1 MRLWT
6 FAPFFTATF
15 AAMGFAASAAQADQA
30 PRISDP
36 AVHDNLAIYFIRGAS
51 APGPVPLTLK
61 EAVEQGQV
69 IVSETG
75 QVNELMIENTSASEV
90 FIQAGDMVKG
100 GKQDRVLM
108 VSLMLPPRSGK
119 LPIASFCVEH
129 GRWTGR
135 GKEDVSR
142 FHSASE
148 AMPSRSALL
157 AMAAP
162 PAKDNPASGTAS
174 VPTAEPAG
182 RTGRTTTLAIN
193 PAQNETASR
202 QRKVWDDVARTQEKL
217 AGNLGAAVAAPQSAT
232 SLQLS
237 LENERL
243 KKARGDYV
251 SALKAAGEGDGEIV
265 GYVVAINGQMA
276 SANVYPSNGL
286 FRKMWEKQLAASVTE
301 AISEKSK
308 DAKPVAAPAAAVAQ
322 EFLLSME
329 KGAAQERP
337 ILAGIKQ
344 ETREGE
350 KGLYNET
357 KRADGRWVYRNYL
370 AK

>member
-6 FAPFFTATF
+6 FAPFFAATF
-15 AAMGFAASAAQADQA
+15 AAAGLSASVARADQV

-61 EAVEQGQV
+61 EAVEKGQV

-90 FIQAGDMVKG
+90 FIQAGDLVKG

-108 VSLMLPPRSGK
+108 VSLVLPPKSGK

-129 GRWTGR
+129 GRWTSR
-135 GKEDVSR
+135 GSEDVSR
-142 FHSASE
+142 FHSAAE

-162 PAKDNPASGTAS
+162 PSTSETTAS
-174 VPTAEPAG
+174 QPA
-182 RTGRTTTLAIN
+182 RQGRTTLAGIAPSN
-193 PAQNETASR
+193 DTAAK
-202 QRKVWDDVARTQEKL
+202 QRKVWDDVAKTQEKL
-217 AGNLGAAVAAPQSAT
+217 KSNLGAAVAAPQSAT

-251 SALKAAGEGDGEIV
+251 TALKSAGEADADII

-286 FRKMWEKQLAASVTE
+286 FRKMWDKQLAASVTE
-301 AISEKSK
+301 AIGEKAK

-322 EFLLSME
+322 EFLQTME
-329 KGAAQERP
+329 KGASQERP
-337 ILAGIKQ
+337 ILADLKQ

>member
-15 AAMGFAASAAQADQA
+15 AAAGLAASVAHADQT
-30 PRISDP
+30 PRIAEP
-36 AVHDNLAIYFIRGAS
+36 AVHDNLAIYFLRGAS

-75 QVNELMIENTSASEV
+75 QVNELLIENTSASEV
-90 FIQAGDMVKG
+90 FIQAGDLVKG

-108 VSLMLPPRSGK
+108 VSLVLPPKSGK

-129 GRWTGR
+129 GRWTSR
-135 GKEDVSR
+135 GNEDVSR
-142 FHSASE
+142 FHSAAE

-162 PAKDNPASGTAS
+162 PSSDSS
-174 VPTAEPAG
+174 AG
-182 RTGRTTTLAIN
+182 RTPPEPSARLGRTTLAGIA
-193 PAQNETASR
+193 PQNDTAAK
-202 QRKVWDDVARTQEKL
+202 QRKVWDDVAKTQEKL
-217 AGNLGAAVAAPQSAT
+217 TGSLGAAVAAPQSAT
-232 SLQLS
+232 SLQLT

-243 KKARGDYV
+243 KTARGQYLT
-251 SALKAAGEGDGEIV
+251 ALKAAGEADGEII

-286 FRKMWEKQLAASVTE
+286 FRKMWDKQLAATVTE
-301 AISEKSK
+301 AISEKAK
-308 DAKPVAAPAAAVAQ
+308 DAKPAPAPAAAVAQ
-322 EFLLSME
+322 EFLQAME
-329 KGAAQERP
+329 KGTAQERP
-337 ILAGIKQ
+337 ILAGLKQ
-344 ETREGE
+344 ETREAD

-357 KRADGRWVYRNYL
+357 KRADGRWIYRNYL

>member
-6 FAPFFTATF
+6 FAPFFAATF
-15 AAMGFAASAAQADQA
+15 AAAGIAASAAHAEAA
-30 PRISDP
+30 PRVSDP
-36 AVHDNLAIYFIRGAS
+36 AVHENLAIYFIRGTS

-75 QVNELMIENTSASEV
+75 QVNELVIENHGSSEV
-90 FIQAGDMVKG
+90 FIQAGDLVKG

-108 VSLMLPPRSGK
+108 VSLVLPPKSGK

-129 GRWTGR
+129 GRWTSR
-135 GKEDVSR
+135 GTEDVSR
-142 FHSASE
+142 FNSAAE

-162 PAKDNPASGTAS
+162 PSSADALASRS
-174 VPTAEPAG
+174 AEPSQRMG
-182 RTGRTTTLAIN
+182 RTTLAIA
-193 PAQNETASR
+193 PSAGGSDTAAK
-202 QRKVWDDVARTQEKL
+202 QRKVWDDVAKTQEKL
-217 AGNLGAAVAAPQSAT
+217 KSNLGAAVAAPQSAT

-237 LENERL
+237 LENEKLKTARL
-243 KKARGDYV
+243 DYIK
-251 SALKAAGEGDGEIV
+251 ALKPAGESDGEII
-265 GYVVAINGQMA
+265 GYAVAINGQMT
-276 SANVYPSNGL
+276 SANIYPSNSL

-301 AISEKSK
+301 AISEKAQN
-308 DAKPVAAPAAAVAQ
+308 AKPAAAPPAAVAQ
-322 EFLLSME
+322 EFLQTME
-329 KGAAQERP
+329 KGAPQERP
-337 ILAGIKQ
+337 ILAGLKQ
-344 ETREGE
+344 ETREVE

>member
-6 FAPFFTATF
+6 FTPFFTATF
-15 AAMGFAASAAQADQA
+15 AAVGLSASMAHAD
-30 PRISDP
+30 PGTRISDP
-36 AVHDNLAIYFIRGAS
+36 AVHDNLAIYLIRGAS

-75 QVNELMIENTSASEV
+75 QVNELMIENTSTSEV
-90 FIQAGDMVKG
+90 FIQAGDLVKG

-108 VSLMLPPRSGK
+108 VSLVLPPKSGK

-129 GRWTGR
+129 GRWTSR
-135 GKEDVSR
+135 GTEDVSR
-142 FHSASE
+142 FHSAAE

-162 PAKDNPASGTAS
+162 SAPS
-174 VPTAEPAG
+174 
-182 RTGRTTTLAIN
+182 
-193 PAQNETASR
+193 ETASR
-202 QRKVWDDVARTQEKL
+202 PVEPSARQGRTTLAGIAPQNDTAAKQRKVWDDVAKTQEKL
-217 AGNLGAAVAAPQSAT
+217 KSNLGAAVAAPQSAT

-243 KKARGDYV
+243 KKARGDYIT
-251 SALKAAGEGDGEIV
+251 ALKSAGEADDEII

-301 AISEKSK
+301 AIGEKAK
-308 DAKPVAAPAAAVAQ
+308 DAKPVPAPAAAVAQ
-322 EFLLSME
+322 EFLQTME
-329 KGAAQERP
+329 KGAPQERP
-337 ILAGIKQ
+337 ILANLKQ
-344 ETREGE
+344 ETREVE

>member
-15 AAMGFAASAAQADQA
+15 AAAGVAASVAHAD
-30 PRISDP
+30 PGTRITDP
-36 AVHDNLAIYFIRGAS
+36 TVHDNLAIYFIRGTS
-51 APGPVPLTLK
+51 VPGPVPLTLK

-75 QVNELMIENTSASEV
+75 QVNELMIENTSGSEV
-90 FIQAGDMVKG
+90 FIQAGDLVKG

-108 VSLMLPPRSGK
+108 VSLMLPAKSGK

-135 GKEDVSR
+135 GTEDTSR
-142 FHSASE
+142 FHTASE

-162 PAKDNPASGTAS
+162 PSDKPAAGTA
-174 VPTAEPAG
+174 AEPSA
-182 RTGRTTTLAIN
+182 RAGRTTTLAIN

-202 QRKVWDDVARTQEKL
+202 QRKVWDDVAKTQEKL
-217 AGNLGAAVAAPQSAT
+217 AGNLGAAVAAPQSTT

-243 KKARGDYV
+243 KKARGDYM
-251 SALKAAGEGDGEIV
+251 SALKAAGETDGEIV

-286 FRKMWEKQLAASVTE
+286 FRKMWEKQLTATVTE
-301 AISEKSK
+301 AIGEKSK
-308 DAKPVAAPAAAVAQ
+308 DAKRDAQAPSVAVATA
-322 EFLLSME
+322 FLDDME
-329 KGAAQERP
+329 KGKAMERP
-337 ILAGIKQ
+337 TLAGMRQ
-344 ETREGE
+344 ETREAE
-350 KGLYNET
+350 TGLYNET

>member
-15 AAMGFAASAAQADQA
+15 AAIGLSASMAQAEQS
-30 PRISDP
+30 PRISEP
-36 AVHDNLAIYFIRGAS
+36 TVHDNLAIYFIRGAS

-90 FIQAGDMVKG
+90 FIQAGDLVKG

-108 VSLMLPPRSGK
+108 VSLVLPPKSGK

-129 GRWTGR
+129 GRWTNR
-135 GKEDVSR
+135 GTEDVSR
-142 FHSASE
+142 FHSAAE

-162 PAKDNPASGTAS
+162 PSAPSESADRSAAVST
-174 VPTAEPAG
+174 
-182 RTGRTTTLAIN
+182 RLGRTTLAAT
-193 PAQNETASR
+193 PQNDTAAK
-202 QRKVWDDVARTQEKL
+202 QRKVWDDVAKTQEKL
-217 AGNLGAAVAAPQSAT
+217 TGSLGAAVAAPQSAT

-243 KKARGDYV
+243 KTARSGYV
-251 SALKAAGEGDGEIV
+251 MALKAAGEADGDIV
-265 GYVVAINGQMA
+265 GYVVAINGQVA

-286 FRKMWEKQLAASVTE
+286 FRKMWEKQLAAAVTE
-301 AISEKSK
+301 AISEKAK
-308 DAKPVAAPAAAVAQ
+308 DAKPTAAPPAAVAQ
-322 EFLLSME
+322 DFLQAME
-329 KGAAQERP
+329 KGAPQERP
-337 ILAGIKQ
+337 MLAGLSQ
-344 ETREGE
+344 ETREVE

>member
-6 FAPFFTATF
+6 FTPLFAATF
-15 AAMGFAASAAQADQA
+15 AAAGLAASVAHAD
-30 PRISDP
+30 PGMRISEP
-36 AVHDNLAIYFIRGAS
+36 KVHDNLAIYFIRGS
-51 APGPVPLTLK
+51 SVPGPVPLTLK

-75 QVNELMIENTSASEV
+75 SVNELAIENTGASEV
-90 FIQAGDMVKG
+90 FIQAGDLVKG

-108 VSLMLPPRSGK
+108 VSLLLPPKSGK
-119 LPIASFCVEH
+119 MPISSFCVEQ
-129 GRWTGR
+129 GRWTSR
-135 GKEDVSR
+135 GSEDVSR
-142 FHSASE
+142 FSSAAE

-162 PAKDNPASGTAS
+162 PAKPQ
-174 VPTAEPAG
+174 EPAASEPATRSG
-182 RTGRTTTLAIN
+182 RGLQTGALAM
-193 PAQNETASR
+193 NETAQK
-202 QRKVWDDVARTQEKL
+202 QRKVWEDVAKTQDKL
-217 AGNLGAAVAAPQSAT
+217 RGNLGADVAAPQSAT

-243 KKARGDYV
+243 KKARADYIA
-251 SALKAAGEGDGEIV
+251 ALKGAGEADGEII

-276 SANVYPSNGL
+276 SANVYPSNAL

-301 AISEKSK
+301 AIGEKSK
-308 DAKPVAAPAAAVAQ
+308 DGKAVDAPPATIAEA
-322 EFLLSME
+322 FLQVME
-329 KGAAQERP
+329 KGTAQERP
-337 ILAGIKQ
+337 ILAGMRQ
-344 ETREGE
+344 ETREVE
-350 KGLYNET
+350 KGLYSET